1 VFGANE
7 HANIL
12 AGPAVCVAAEWILF
26 VVVVAIMLTLAL
38 ALALTFLVF
47 STQPANGGK
56 GRR

>member
-1 VFGANE
+1 MFGANE

-38 ALALTFLVF
+38 ALTFLVF